1 MYKLQGW
8 FNRTFRRKQLSAR
21 LKEFKYS
28 NGKLDIFMEHP
39 SVPVIARALIEFF
52 KSAKGV
58 NFVEFTVI
66 DYSNMEPYT
75 ISIRKTQNQTPSEIN
90 EILRGALE
98 CIANPPPESAQY
110 TTLTLVWMKEQAEAA
125 LKMCGYR

>member
-1 MYKLQGW
+1 MYRLQGW
-8 FNRTFRRKQLSAR
+8 FNRTFRRKQLDAV

-28 NGKLDIFMEHP
+28 NGNLDIVMEHP

-52 KSAKGV
+52 KRTKGV

-66 DYSNMEPYT
+66 DHANMEPYT
-75 ISIRKTQNQTPSEIN
+75 ISIRKTANPTPSEIN

-98 CIANPPPESAQY
+98 CIANPPPEFPQY
-110 TTLTLVWMKEQAEAA
+110 TTLTMIWMKEQAESA